1 MAITRDKGVAA
12 VHFLLILWA
21 LSFMSKSRG
30 ISVGIRW
37 FTQVYNFINLYII
50 IKLIILYRFSDPY
63 ISCVHLM
70 YK

>member
-1 MAITRDKGVAA
+1 MAITRDIRVVGI
-12 VHFLLILWA
+12 HFLLILWV

-37 FTQVYNFINLYII
+37 FTQVYNFIKKYINI
-50 IKLIILYRFSDPY
+50 NLIILYRFSDPY
-63 ISCVHLM
+63 ISYVHLM